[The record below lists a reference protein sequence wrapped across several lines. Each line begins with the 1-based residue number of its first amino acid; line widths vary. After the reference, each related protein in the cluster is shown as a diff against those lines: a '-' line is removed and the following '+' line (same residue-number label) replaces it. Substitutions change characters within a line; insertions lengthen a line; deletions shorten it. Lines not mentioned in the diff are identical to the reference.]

1 MPKYREPNI
10 FDKMNSW
17 IDGAEGSIINF
28 LTAIAPWGAPTPP
41 AYMTYIH
48 AMGVL
53 QFPQWVAFIVAAVVE
68 ILGLATV
75 STGIKFWKYNQ
86 KNKRSSEYRR
96 APVEVVVAA
105 FVFYL
110 AVIITSNV
118 VLDATG
124 YFAPENTNYA
134 IVAVKAFYTLL
145 TIPAAL
151 IISVRQQHREILDES
166 LQTKQSS
173 VTVSSISSKTSKT
186 RPPTPLE
193 KKVFDYLDDVMQR
206 EGRIAGYMELKTN
219 LSLSNNAAS
228 RLRKDWIESREVRID
243 TV

>member
-10 FDKMNSW
+10 FDKFNLW
-17 IDGAEGSIINF
+17 IDGAEGSIINT

-53 QFPQWVAFIVAAVVE
+53 QFPQWVALVVATVVE

-86 KNKRSSEYRR
+86 KNKRSSDYRK

-105 FVFYL
+105 FIFYL

-118 VLDATG
+118 ILDATG

-151 IISVRQQHREILDES
+151 IISVRQQHRDILDE
-166 LQTKQSS
+166 
-173 VTVSSISSKTSKT
+173 VSQPK
-186 RPPTPLE
+186 PVP
-193 KKVFDYLDDVMQR
+193 
-206 EGRIAGYMELKTN
+206 ELKLTETYSKGWRVARKTLTQADIEFIRN
-219 LSLSNNAAS
+219 AQVTDIMRQYSLSERTAYNWQEYA
-228 RLRKDWIESREVRID
+228 KKES
-243 TV
+243 